1 MDKDIIG
8 IKCVC
13 HSNIDLNGNWTRKDL
28 EEECEYL
35 ERPKEDW
42 LNHLF
47 GHLFS
52 DYAGWNSEIE
62 DAFTNNDSIV
72 SMRVMLDGD
81 CTVLIS
87 KLYK

>member
-8 IKCVC
+8 IQCEC
-13 HSNIDLNGNWTRKDL
+13 STNPDLNGYWTRKDL

-35 ERPKEDW
+35 EQPKEDW

-62 DAFTNNDSIV
+62 DAFVNNDSLV
-72 SMRVMLDGD
+72 SMRVMLGFYAVDI
-81 CTVLIS
+81 T
-87 KLYK
+87 KQYK